1 MADKSG
7 VDDDIPAAVDV
18 RCIDV
23 VAFAA
28 AAAAVVVDD
37 GSEHAA
43 VDGHDLLSPKS
54 HLHLQHCHLRFHGHS
69 QSSATEADDIQSHR
83 EPRVDQDVIP
93 AWKQMYHHRQQLD
106 PAPKLASMTPRVVFH
121 VVRLDADSAA
131 AVADAA

>member
-7 VDDDIPAAVDV
+7 VDDV

-23 VAFAA
+23 VASAA
-28 AAAAVVVDD
+28 AAAAVVDD

-54 HLHLQHCHLRFHGHS
+54 DLHLLHCHLRFHGHS

-93 AWKQMYHHRQQLD
+93 AWKQMYHHCQQLD
-106 PAPKLASMTPRVVFH
+106 LVPTLASMTPRVVFH
-121 VVRLDADSAA
+121 VVRL
-131 AVADAA
+131 VADAAAAAAAA